1 MLNRRIWFD
10 WHSWAGFQLSI
21 LLSFVLVTGTLATV
35 SLEIDALINPAMR
48 SEGSPPEQLNWGAM
62 LEASQAA
69 FPDARITRIS
79 APRLPWLNAQIM
91 AQRADGERFRIFV
104 DTATEQV
111 AGTGRWRN
119 WQRFF
124 RQTHRHLMLPVKWGV
139 TIVGLLSFPLLV
151 SLVTSFAIYK
161 RWWRG
166 FRKWPRN
173 NSSAGAQYPENMR
186 KARRYWG
193 DWHRFMG
200 VWSLWFVPLIAVTG
214 IWYLVEQWGLNANYP
229 QAAQVSKMAVADPQ
243 ELSGAK
249 LNRII
254 ERSSV
259 LYQELEVEHVLLD
272 QNKGAIVLL
281 QGQATAS
288 LVRARANSLAFAVDS
303 EELIDM
309 RKGEDLSLHVRI
321 SEAADPLHF
330 GTLGGAPTRYLWFV
344 FGVMLSALSITG
356 VYLYGLR
363 IYSKV
368 SQRSE
373 RGALSSWL
381 IAWQR
386 MSIIPKWFSAVIVA
400 LTLYTAAIYFL
411 A

>member
-1 MLNRRIWFD
+1 
-10 WHSWAGFQLSI
+10 
-21 LLSFVLVTGTLATV
+21 
-35 SLEIDALINPAMR
+35 
-48 SEGSPPEQLNWGAM
+48 
-62 LEASQAA
+62 
-69 FPDARITRIS
+69 
-79 APRLPWLNAQIM
+79 
-91 AQRADGERFRIFV
+91 
-104 DTATEQV
+104 
-111 AGTGRWRN
+111 
-119 WQRFF
+119 
-124 RQTHRHLMLPVKWGV
+124 
-139 TIVGLLSFPLLV
+139 
-151 SLVTSFAIYK
+151 
-161 RWWRG
+161 
-166 FRKWPRN
+166 
-173 NSSAGAQYPENMR
+173 MR

-200 VWSLWFVPLIAVTG
+200 VWSLWFVPLMAVTG